1 MTLRIYDTMAREKRF
16 FEPQDPSRITLY
28 VCGPTVYNYA
38 HIGNARP
45 PVVFDVLRRLLK
57 DMYGRDA
64 VVFARNFTDV
74 DDKIIKAHQETGEP
88 IAAITKKYADIYLE
102 DMSALNVLAP
112 DLSPRATDHISD
124 MIAIGE
130 QLKRKGYA
138 YVTKDGLYF
147 QVDQMSDYGKLSGR
161 RQEDNE
167 AGARIA
173 VDEGKRNPADFAI
186 WKFAKEGEPED
197 AIWDSPWG
205 RGRPGWHIECSA
217 MIKALMGDTIDIHG
231 GGIDLQFPHHE
242 NEIAQS
248 ECAHGETL
256 ANYWM
261 HNGFLDMEGEK
272 MSKSLG
278 NVKLVHDLTK
288 EWPGEV
294 LRYALLS
301 GHYRA
306 PLDWTRSLLEQ
317 SKTTLDRIY
326 GAYRRVWGDGHPV
339 ADNRHGVRDK
349 LMDDLNT
356 PLALAD
362 LSYGAYDVRLSREGF
377 EAQERRLVISEDEP
391 IAAIR
396 GDLSRVAE
404 TRTASLGVGSL
415 FVDTRPRGVEVWLDR
430 RLVGDTPM
438 LIPDVSAGAHEVEF
452 RYDGYRDWA
461 TTVQVGS
468 SVQARVTA
476 SLDHVP

>member
-1 MTLRIYDTMAREKRF
+1 MTLRIYDTMAREKRV
-16 FEPQDPSRITLY
+16 FEPQDPSRVTLY

-45 PVVFDVLRRLLK
+45 PVVFDTLRRLLK
-57 DMYGRDA
+57 DMYGRSA
-64 VVFARNFTDV
+64 VVYARNITDV
-74 DDKIIKAHQETGEP
+74 EDKIIAASKETGEP
-88 IAAITKKYADIYLE
+88 IADITKKYADIYNA
-102 DMSALNVLAP
+102 DMASLNVLAP
-112 DLSPRATDHISD
+112 DIEPWATSHID
-124 MIAIGE
+124 GMIRIG
-130 QLKRKGYA
+130 QSLQRKGYA
-138 YVTKDGLYF
+138 YVTRDGLYF
-147 QVDQMSDYGKLSGR
+147 QVDQMDDYGKLSGR
-161 RQEDNE
+161 KQEDNE
-167 AGARIA
+167 AGARVA
-173 VDEGKRNPADFAI
+173 VDEGKRNPSDFAI
-186 WKFAKEGEPED
+186 WKFAKEGEPEE

-217 MIKALMGDTIDIHG
+217 MIKAELGDTIDIHG

-278 NVKLVHDLTK
+278 NVKLVHDLVK

-326 GAYRRVWGDGHPV
+326 GAYRRVWGDGKPV
-339 ADNRHGVRDK
+339 ADTRHGVREK

-356 PLALAD
+356 PLALAELNALAGEANRAAD
-362 LSYGAYDVRLSREGF
+362 EKDESAMEIVRNMMFDAGQVLGLMSMTPAEWEQG
-377 EAQERRLVISEDEP
+377 
-391 IAAIR
+391 
-396 GDLSRVAE
+396 GD
-404 TRTASLGVGSL
+404 
-415 FVDTRPRGVEVWLDR
+415 
-430 RLVGDTPM
+430 GDDNAR
-438 LIPDVSAGAHEVEF
+438 I
-452 RYDGYRDWA
+452 DGL
-461 TTVQVGS
+461 
-468 SVQARVTA
+468 VQAR
-476 SLDHVP
+476 LDARKNKDWAEADRIRDQLKAEGIEIMDGAGGSTWRRV